1 MEHAYLDLDG
11 RSYGMRPEI
20 LVRYVQK
27 QGSKGRLFSATLGV
41 CVPIASDS
49 RLRPSRSSRSLSEL
63 QESRGSHA
71 FHIPSRALIAPRTC
85 GVASKHPDRLPRPL
99 FSNAGSNQVYTCR
112 VVCVCRYIF
121 VYACIHSHMYLN
133 IHMYIYICIYTYIYT
148 YVYMHTHIYI
158 YICMYVCIHVHMYIH
173 IVSVMIRQGGFC
185 KNACSS
191 VSHLCPQTTL
201 VPCFLSQVCVAGALK
216 PSAHR
221 DIANPPNLKNP
232 R

>member
-1 MEHAYLDLDG
+1 MWEASADHAPNVPQSMPKGRKDFRACAQSAWLALNSCCLHGGSSEVQEMEHAYLDLDG

-99 FSNAGSNQVYTCR
+99 FSNAGS
-112 VVCVCRYIF
+112 
-121 VYACIHSHMYLN
+121 
-133 IHMYIYICIYTYIYT
+133 
-148 YVYMHTHIYI
+148 TH
-158 YICMYVCIHVHMYIH
+158 
-173 IVSVMIRQGGFC
+173 F
-185 KNACSS
+185 
-191 VSHLCPQTTL
+191 
-201 VPCFLSQVCVAGALK
+201 F
-216 PSAHR
+216 
-221 DIANPPNLKNP
+221 
-232 R
+232 